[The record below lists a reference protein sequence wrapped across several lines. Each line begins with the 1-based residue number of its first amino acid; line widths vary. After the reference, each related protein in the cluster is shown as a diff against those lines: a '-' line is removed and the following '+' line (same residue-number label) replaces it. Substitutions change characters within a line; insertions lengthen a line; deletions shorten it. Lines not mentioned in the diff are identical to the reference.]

1 MKKDALEKFFK
12 NVPAEQIEQ
21 LRAFRSNYPPRH
33 LTVDGNN
40 WQYIAC
46 GQGNKALA
54 LLPGATGNG
63 EMAFKHITAL
73 QKEYRIISPTYPP
86 TAATMG
92 QLTDGIAAILDAE
105 NIQRAHIMGGS
116 FGGIVAQCFV
126 RAYPH
131 KVDKLIL
138 SHTLGPK
145 PERVKRTKR
154 TMVVLTLF
162 PLWLMRAL
170 FKRETTKLLHA
181 DHAEYEFWRAYL
193 DEEIHRIK
201 KKEIMNILRRGI
213 DFDQHYAFKSDDLK
227 DWPGKILI
235 IESTDDPLA
244 LKASSEVL
252 KALYP
257 GAQVHSFHGTGHS
270 ASILKAEEYQA
281 VIKNFLKES

>member
-1 MKKDALEKFFK
+1 MKKDTFTKFYT
-12 NVPAEQIEQ
+12 NVPPAQKEQ

-33 LTVDGNN
+33 LTVDGHD
-40 WQYIAC
+40 WDYIAC
-46 GQGNKALA
+46 GQAEEVLV

-63 EMAFKHITAL
+63 EMAFKHIIAL
-73 QKEYRIISPTYPP
+73 EKEYRIISPTYPP

-92 QLTDGIAAILDAE
+92 QLTGGIAAILDAE
-105 NIQRAHIMGGS
+105 NIQQAHIMGGS

-154 TMVVLTLF
+154 AMILLFLF

-170 FKRETTKLLHA
+170 LKRETIKLLDA
-181 DHAEYEFWRAYL
+181 EHAEYEFWRAYL
-193 DEEIHRIK
+193 QEEFFRLN

-213 DFDQHYAFKSDDLK
+213 DFDQHYAFTSDDLK

-235 IESTDDPLA
+235 IESADDPLA
-244 LKASSEVL
+244 RQDSSKKL

-257 GAQVHSFHGTGHS
+257 RAQVYSFHGTGHA
-270 ASILKAEEYQA
+270 ASILKAEEYQS